1 MLWLYILNSGT
12 ACLENKV
19 IDMEM
24 RFLKHGELQDDEIIE
39 ALRGSVDDYEDGS
52 ISEVR
57 DLLVEIVHAIDE
69 WVCNYRI

>member
-1 MLWLYILNSGT
+1 
-12 ACLENKV
+12 
-19 IDMEM
+19 M
-24 RFLKHGELQDDEIIE
+24 RFLKDGELKDEGIIK
-39 ALRGSVDDYEDGS
+39 ALKDAADDYEDGA